1 MTLQRIVIKLGTST
15 LTGGTPHLN
24 HQQMLS
30 VVQQVAR
37 LHQAGHEVLIVS
49 SGAMAAGRERL
60 NFTALPGAV
69 PAKQMLSAIGQ
80 PHLMRIYSDLFDI
93 FRIVVAQVLLTRGD
107 LSHRPRYLNARD
119 TLSTLL
125 EQRVVPIINENDTVA
140 TEEIRVGDNDNLSAL
155 VASTVEAHLLII
167 LTDQPGL
174 YTADPRRDSS
184 AALIPQV
191 LRVDEE
197 TFALAGGVGSALG
210 TGGMVTKIQA
220 AQTASRSG
228 VITVIASGSTPDV
241 IERILKGEAVGTRF
255 EAVTTHLE
263 SRKRW
268 MLTDKPQGKLLVDA
282 GAARALLVNGA
293 SLLPVGV
300 TRAEGTFERGATVSV
315 FTPEG
320 VEIAHGLSNYSGD
333 DLRKLCG
340 VKSPRIGEV
349 LGYSYGD
356 YVIHRNNMV
365 MLT

>member
-1 MTLQRIVIKLGTST
+1 MDIQRIVVKLGTST
-15 LTGGTPHLN
+15 LTDGTPHLN
-24 HQQMLS
+24 HQQMLMI
-30 VVQQVAR
+30 VQQIAR
-37 LHQAGHEVLIVS
+37 LHQAGHEVLVVS

-93 FRIVVAQVLLTRGD
+93 FKIVVAQVLLTRGD

-119 TLSTLL
+119 TLTTLL
-125 EQRVVPIINENDTVA
+125 DQRVVPIINENDTIA

-155 VASTVEAHLLII
+155 VASAVEADLLII

-174 YTADPRRDSS
+174 FTADPRRDAN
-184 AALIPQV
+184 AALIQQV
-191 LRVDEE
+191 ARVDHD
-197 TFALAGGVGSALG
+197 TFAIAGGVGTAQG

-228 VITVIASGSTPDV
+228 VITVIASGNTPDV
-241 IERILKGEAVGTRF
+241 LARIVAGEAAGTRF

-268 MLTDKPQGKLLVDA
+268 MLTDKPQGKVYVDA

-293 SLLPVGV
+293 SLLPVGMTAV
-300 TRAEGTFERGATVSV
+300 DGVFERGATIAV
-315 FTPEG
+315 FAPDQT
-320 VEIAHGLSNYSGD
+320 EIAHGLSNYSGD
-333 DLRKLCG
+333 DLRKLYG
-340 VKSPRIGEV
+340 VKSARIGEV

-365 MLT
+365 VLV